1 MLAENKDNTRDI
13 ILRISPTRNTLM
25 VEERKLG
32 GAVAYKE
39 ISPWICTS
47 SSTTAIPAGIFS
59 TAVFFRKTAS
69 MFL

>member
-1 MLAENKDNTRDI
+1 MPAENKDNTRDI

-39 ISPWICTS
+39 ISPWTCTL
-47 SSTTAIPAGIFS
+47 SSTTAIPARIFS